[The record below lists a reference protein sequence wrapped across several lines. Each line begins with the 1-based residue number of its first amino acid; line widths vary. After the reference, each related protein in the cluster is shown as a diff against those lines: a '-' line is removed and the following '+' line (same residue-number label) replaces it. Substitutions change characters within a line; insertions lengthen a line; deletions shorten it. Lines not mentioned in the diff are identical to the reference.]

1 MHYTTVARRMH
12 LGNVTAYEML
22 RLLESKGLV
31 KSEYRHSRT
40 SSPGRSTV
48 FFRPA
53 DRETSPRG
61 EDEWKEATSHILR
74 TLIEGGERSHRKVLE
89 YLIERLPFHTNPDL
103 TVVETIIAL
112 LLNLQQLTEE
122 KRRGVVEELRKVGF
136 PTEAGLQVLVGAVVG
151 LVGAGLL
158 DKEYTARLLLHLSG
172 CRDALAT
179 LSPEKQV
186 QVSAFVQEVLNILK
200 W

>member
-1 MHYTTVARRMH
+1 M
-12 LGNVTAYEML
+12 
-22 RLLESKGLV
+22 
-31 KSEYRHSRT
+31 
-40 SSPGRSTV
+40 
-48 FFRPA
+48 
-53 DRETSPRG
+53 
-61 EDEWKEATSHILR
+61 
-74 TLIEGGERSHRKVLE
+74 E